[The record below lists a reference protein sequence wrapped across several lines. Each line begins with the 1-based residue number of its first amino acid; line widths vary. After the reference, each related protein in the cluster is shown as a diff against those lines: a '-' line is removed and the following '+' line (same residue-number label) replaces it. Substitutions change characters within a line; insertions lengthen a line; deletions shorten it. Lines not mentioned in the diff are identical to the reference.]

1 MRDAA
6 PSRYANSYRLGAAS
20 RITERLKE
28 QAEANKKDA
37 EAVSTSTGRGLVVVK
52 GQKLKEHMSQYRSV
66 TARRVTIDPYAY
78 AKGQSD
84 GDTVG
89 LDPQLSDAPSRTLG
103 GE

>member
-1 MRDAA
+1 
-6 PSRYANSYRLGAAS
+6 
-20 RITERLKE
+20 
-28 QAEANKKDA
+28 
-37 EAVSTSTGRGLVVVK
+37 
-52 GQKLKEHMSQYRSV
+52 MSQYRSV